1 MPTERMTASPITPSN
16 ENRHVSLDVM
26 HDLWDARWGN
36 NWVPIEAIVDDEFFR
51 AAYTAMKEAGEI
63 EMHYLTDR
71 ARYVCRRY

>member
-1 MPTERMTASPITPSN
+1 
-16 ENRHVSLDVM
+16 M